1 MTCQKCREEAT
12 VHLTESVDGEL
23 REVHLCGAC
32 ARKEGFAMPKT
43 APDLALEMVVQNLIV
58 AHVGELVGELA
69 QRSCP
74 ICGLKFMEFR
84 TGGRLGCPHDYQVFD
99 RGLVPLIRRAH
110 GASRHVGKV
119 PRRRPDASVR
129 TLELRAKLREAV
141 AREDYEQAAR
151 LRDQIRQKDPQ
162 S

>member
-1 MTCQKCREEAT
+1 MTCQKCTQEAT
-12 VHLTESVDGEL
+12 VHLTEMVDGEL
-23 REVHLCGAC
+23 HEVHLCGSC
-32 ARKEGFAMPKT
+32 ARDSGFSMPK
-43 APDLALEMVVQNLIV
+43 APPELALEMVVQNLIV

-69 QRSCP
+69 QRTCP

-99 RGLVPLIRRAH
+99 RGLIPLIRRAH
-110 GASRHVGKV
+110 GASRHVGKI
-119 PRRRPDASVR
+119 PRRRPDSSVR

-162 S
+162 T

>member
-12 VHLTESVDGEL
+12 VHLTESVDGEV
-23 REVHLCGAC
+23 REVHLCGPC
-32 ARKEGFAMPKT
+32 AKAAGLTMPQ
-43 APDLALEMVVQNLIV
+43 APPDLALEMVVQNLIV

-110 GASRHVGKV
+110 GATRHVGKV
-119 PRRRPDASVR
+119 PRRRPDASAR
-129 TLELRAKLREAV
+129 LLELRARLREAV

-151 LRDQIRQKDPQ
+151 LRDQIRQKDPEP
-162 S
+162 